1 MLWVLADISFLYSS
15 GEGTLQD
22 GDGGFLST
30 VLDQVMA
37 RGQVKRSP
45 WIYSLSEAS
54 LSRSNFGS
62 RDFVKR
68 MYGSEIGG
76 GG

>member
-1 MLWVLADISFLYSS
+1 MLWELTDISFLYSS

-37 RGQVKRSP
+37 RGQVER
-45 WIYSLSEAS
+45 SLSS
-54 LSRSNFGS
+54 
-62 RDFVKR
+62 VKQLFQVKFWFA
-68 MYGSEIGG
+68 
-76 GG
+76 